1 MPAIHL
7 CAKPRNSANLNHD
20 STGYF
25 KITAIINEIIIA
37 VTLMVNFVIKLHFVS
52 YNSGTADNQPNLE
65 KVSDLENTFD
75 I

>member
-1 MPAIHL
+1 MI
-7 CAKPRNSANLNHD
+7 
-20 STGYF
+20 
-25 KITAIINEIIIA
+25 
-37 VTLMVNFVIKLHFVS
+37 MVNFVINLIFKLHFVS